1 MEPRLAPVAPDLVWF
16 RGEDTIRF
24 LNDIIS
30 QEVAT
35 MEPGTVRRSFL
46 LNPQG
51 RIDHLMW
58 ALRGEQE
65 LGLVTDPGRGGDLAT
80 ALSRYRIRVAVEIS
94 EEPSDRWLVI
104 GPLADEGAWSWTDG
118 ELVADV
124 SWSGVPRF
132 LVVGEQPALPSISAE
147 EVERLR
153 IESGEPLVG
162 VDTSTSTIPQETG
175 LVPVAVDLDK
185 GCFLGQEL
193 VGRIAR
199 RGHVN
204 KQLRVLKFPGAGPA
218 AGSEVSR
225 GESTVGTVTSV
236 AGPVGSGHSAPRG
249 GSGGVGGCRRS
260 RGGGRPLTDCHG
272 GSGPVV

>member
-1 MEPRLAPVAPDLVWF
+1 MEPRLSPVAPDLVWF
-16 RGEDTIRF
+16 RGPDTVRF

-58 ALRGEQE
+58 ALRGADEI
-65 LGLVTDPGRGGDLAT
+65 GLVTDPGRGGELAT
-80 ALSRYRIRVAVEIS
+80 ALSRYRIRVEVEIS
-94 EEPSDRWLVI
+94 EEPGDRWLVI
-104 GPLADEGAWSWTDG
+104 GPFGLEGAWSRGDG
-118 ELVADV
+118 GLVADV
-124 SWSGVPRF
+124 SWSRLPRF
-132 LVVGEQPALPSISAE
+132 LVVGERPDLESIDAD
-147 EVERLR
+147 EVEQLR
-153 IESGEPLVG
+153 IESGEPMVG
-162 VDTSTSTIPQETG
+162 VDTGNSTIPQETG
-175 LVPVAVDLDK
+175 LVPVAVDLEK

-204 KQLRVLKFPGAGPA
+204 KQLRVLEFPGAAPA

-225 GESTVGTVTSV
+225 DDSTVGTVTSV
-236 AGPVGSGHSAPRG
+236 AGPVGLATLRREVEVGESVVVD
-249 GSGGVGGCRRS
+249 GVEA
-260 RGGGRPLTDCHG
+260 
-272 GSGPVV
+272 VVAR

>member
-16 RGEDTIRF
+16 RGADTIRF

-30 QEVAT
+30 QEIAT

-58 ALRGEQE
+58 VLRGEE
-65 LGLVTDPGRGGDLAT
+65 EVGLVTDPGRGVDLAT
-80 ALSRYRIRVAVEIS
+80 ALSRYRIRVEVEVS
-94 EEPSDRWLVI
+94 EEPGEGWLVI
-104 GPLADEGAWSWTDG
+104 GPFADEGMWSRTDG
-118 ELVADV
+118 GLAADV
-124 SWSGVPRF
+124 SWSSVPRF
-132 LVVGEQPALPSISAE
+132 LVVGERPELPSISAE
-147 EVERLR
+147 EVEQLR

-162 VDTSTSTIPQETG
+162 VDTSNSTIPQETG

-204 KQLRVLKFPGAGPA
+204 KQLRVLEFSAEAPA
-218 AGSEVSR
+218 AGSEVMR
-225 GESTVGTVTSV
+225 GDSTVGTVSSV
-236 AGPVGSGHSAPRG
+236 SGPVGLATLRREVEVGESVVVD
-249 GSGGVGGCRRS
+249 GV
-260 RGGGRPLTDCHG
+260 DA
-272 GSGPVV
+272 VVAR